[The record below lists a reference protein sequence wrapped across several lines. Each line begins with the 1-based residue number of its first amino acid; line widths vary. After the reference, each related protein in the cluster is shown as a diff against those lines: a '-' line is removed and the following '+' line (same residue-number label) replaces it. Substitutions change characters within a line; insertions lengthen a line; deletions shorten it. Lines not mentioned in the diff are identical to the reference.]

1 MKLPNWVLTI
11 TDNISHKF
19 RGEIRMKIINGGIT
33 DFIQIESKK
42 PPKGKSFDIPLDTR
56 KEINLS

>member
-1 MKLPNWVLTI
+1 
-11 TDNISHKF
+11 
-19 RGEIRMKIINGGIT
+19 MKIINGGIT

-56 KEINLS
+56 KKINLS